1 MGYIVVS
8 RGTHT
13 QHTAGLLGDG
23 DLLSIRKQAGTGT
36 SSQFDSKRAGT
47 GTSIRK
53 QGVTHPLLA
62 THDPLH
68 DPLRTWSPVII
79 FTPTPSRLQFS
90 MVDLVRVR
98 VRVRVRV

>member
-62 THDPLH
+62 THLVTRDHLYPDAEQVAVL
-68 DPLRTWSPVII
+68 DGR
-79 FTPTPSRLQFS
+79 PSTRQVS
-90 MVDLVRVR
+90 RSVVRIYLW
-98 VRVRVRV
+98 